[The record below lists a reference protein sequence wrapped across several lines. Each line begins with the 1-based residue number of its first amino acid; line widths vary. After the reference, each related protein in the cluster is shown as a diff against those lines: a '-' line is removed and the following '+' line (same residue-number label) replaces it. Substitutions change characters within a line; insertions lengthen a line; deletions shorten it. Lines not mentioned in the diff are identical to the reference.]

1 MAGQT
6 PKAAPSDTRR
16 IQQWDRQ
23 HLWHPFTQHK
33 LWNQSDPLVIVAGR
47 GDMLVD
53 ADGRKYIDGV
63 ASIWCSVHGHNHP
76 RINQAIVDQLGRIAH
91 CTLLGL
97 TTPRAVELARR
108 LVALTPETLSKVFFS
123 DDGSTAVEI
132 ACKMAFAYWHHRG
145 QPKRRAFVALHEA
158 YHGDT
163 IGSVSVGGI
172 EIFHKLFGPLLF
184 ETHRAPAPYC
194 YRCPLGRRPDECNLA
209 CPDKLGELLA
219 QHYGQIAAV
228 VVEPLIQCAAGMIVH
243 PKGYLHRVRQLC
255 DEHDVLLI
263 ADEVATGFGRTGT
276 MFACEQEDVV
286 PDLMCLSKGL
296 TGGYLPL
303 AATLTTDDI
312 YNAFLGDMD
321 EQKTFYHGHTY
332 TGNALGCAAALA
344 NIELFEREQT
354 LTQLP
359 AKADCMRRQ
368 LATIGEHENVGD
380 VRQCGLVAGVELVA
394 ERASSKPFAY
404 SQQVGAK
411 VCMHARQYGVIIRP
425 LADVI
430 VLFPPLSISMQHLE
444 KLISVTARCINEV
457 LADLPAG
464 RADGYEG

>member
-1 MAGQT
+1 MSGHT
-6 PKAAPSDTRR
+6 SKGAPSDTRQ

-33 LWNQSDPLVIVAGR
+33 LWNQTDPLVIVAGR

-53 ADGRKYIDGV
+53 ADGREYIDGV
-63 ASIWCSVHGHNHP
+63 ASIWCNVHGYNHP
-76 RINQAIVDQLGRIAH
+76 HINQAIADQLGRIAH

-97 TTPRAVELARR
+97 TTPNAVELARR
-108 LVALTPETLSKVFFS
+108 LVELTPEGLTKVFFS
-123 DDGSTAVEI
+123 DDGSTAVEV
-132 ACKMAFAYWHHRG
+132 ACKMAFAYWHHTG
-145 QPKRRAFVALHEA
+145 QRQRRAFVAVHEA

-172 EIFHKLFGPLLF
+172 EVFHKLFHPLLF

-209 CPDKLGELLA
+209 CADKLGELLA
-219 QHYGQIAAV
+219 RHRGQIAAV
-228 VVEPLIQCAAGMIVH
+228 VVEPLVQCAAGMIAH
-243 PKGYLHRVRQLC
+243 PKGYLRRVRRLC

-276 MFACEQEDVV
+276 MFACEQEEVV

-303 AATLTTDDI
+303 AATLTTDRTYD
-312 YNAFLGDMD
+312 AFLGDMD

-344 NIELFEREQT
+344 NIELFQREQT
-354 LTQLP
+354 LARLP
-359 AKADCMRRQ
+359 DKIDCMQRH
-368 LATIGEHENVGD
+368 LARIAQHENVGD
-380 VRQCGLVAGVELVA
+380 VRQCGLIAGIELVA
-394 ERASSKPFAY
+394 DRASRKAFAY
-404 SQQVGAK
+404 GQQVGAK
-411 VCMHARQYGVIIRP
+411 VCMHARRYGVIIRP

-430 VLFPPLSISMQHLE
+430 VLFPPLSISMEHLD
-444 KLISVTARCINEV
+444 KLMSVTARCIDEV

-464 RADGYEG
+464 VADGYEG